1 MTAPLTSP
9 RLRNDCFAMP
19 QGMEWVLVDE
29 ALALLRAR
37 LHAVTGTED
46 LAAAHAHGRVLAAP
60 AVARGR
66 IHPGPI
72 RWLMA
77 TGSPMPPV
85 ARASS
90 VCRLWLVVSRRA
102 NHLMASCPQVMPC
115 AS

>member
-37 LHAVTGTED
+37 LNAVTGTED

-60 AVARGR
+60 AVARR
-66 IHPGPI
+66 
-72 RWLMA
+72 
-77 TGSPMPPV
+77 SNPPRPNSV
-85 ARASS
+85 VDGYVFAHAASGEG
-90 VCRLWLVVSRRA
+90 V
-102 NHLMASCPQVMPC
+102 
-115 AS
+115 